1 MGTSR
6 RKAGSEEAAA
16 FAARVVLRAA
26 KRLYRAKRRVD
37 FAVTEY
43 VCSGYPK
50 ETAVKLGDAREEES
64 YASEAL
70 YSATDQLYRME
81 MAARRRRR
89 RENKKSHM
97 AGGGT

>member
-1 MGTSR
+1 MGTNR
-6 RKAGSEEAAA
+6 RKVGSEEAVA

-26 KRLYRAKRRVD
+26 KRLYKAKRRVD

-50 ETAVKLGDAREEES
+50 EELDKLGDAREEES
-64 YASEAL
+64 YAKEAL
-70 YSATDQLYRME
+70 HSATDQLYRME

-89 RENKKSHM
+89 ENKKS
-97 AGGGT
+97 